1 MTRKTFKLLT
11 TSPELW
17 SQVNEENK
25 KLMKKFLREKNTRSA
40 ELTLKNYE
48 SDLEIFFTWC
58 LLNNDNKFFVDIK
71 KLEFS
76 EFFSYATSEL
86 QWGSARFSR
95 MRSVLSSLSNF
106 IEKYMDETYP
116 NFRNVILKSV
126 ENMPKTTAREKTILK
141 EEQINKLFDALEAN
155 GEYQISCWLALAIGS
170 GSRFSELLRFTIDI
184 IDVNNLAFNDI
195 FIETSKTIKTKG
207 RTKQGKMLTKYIIK
221 DIFWDRYQKWL
232 EIRKQVL
239 DKNGLDH
246 NFVFI
251 KNNGEP
257 AQQAVARGWV
267 TKIEKILGI
276 PFYPHSC
283 RHYGTTYLSRM
294 GLPHKLIKD
303 IYGWESTLMA
313 ELYDDSTAK
322 DKSWAELDEF
332 KKILDEK
339 K

>member
-1 MTRKTFKLLT
+1 MTRKTYKKITVSQELLDNIN
-11 TSPELW
+11 L
-17 SQVNEENK
+17 ENK
-25 KLMKKFLREKNTRSA
+25 KLIEQFLREKNTRSSDT
-40 ELTLKNYE
+40 TLKGYR
-48 SDLEIFFTWC
+48 SDLSIFFVWN

-106 IEKYMDETYP
+106 VEKYMDDDYP
-116 NFRNVILKSV
+116 NFRNVILKAI
-126 ENMPKTTAREKTILK
+126 ENMPKNAAREKTILK
-141 EEQINKLFDALEAN
+141 EEQINELFDYLDKNE
-155 GEYQISCWLALAIGS
+155 EYQIACWLALAIGS
-170 GSRFSELLRFTIDI
+170 GSRFSELLRFTTDI

-195 FIETSKTIKTKG
+195 FIETSKPIKTKG

-221 DIFWDRYQKWL
+221 DIFWARYQKWL
-232 EIRKQVL
+232 EVRQQVL
-239 DKNGLDH
+239 DKNGLEH

-251 KNNGEP
+251 KNSGEP
-257 AQQAVARGWV
+257 AQPAVVRGWV
-267 TKIEKILGI
+267 DKIEKILEI
-276 PFYPHSC
+276 SFYPHC
-283 RHYGTTYLSRM
+283 LRHYTTTYLSRI
-294 GLPHKLIKD
+294 GLPYNLIKD
-303 IYGWESTLMA
+303 IFGWEGISMV
-313 ELYDDSTAK
+313 EVYDDLTAK